1 MLQIPQKGQPIDVS
15 LMYKIVEAINNM
27 DKKISRSSYSTISSS
42 DGSTTTE
49 SIKTSEVKIITMVKE
64 LTSLT
69 RSTASTQTVAFPG
82 NNFYKPP
89 VVTVTP
95 MLGLADIKITN
106 ITVSGVTFS
115 ITPLEDVA
123 SLKLNIIAIG
133 KSA

>member
-15 LMYKIVEAINNM
+15 LMYKIVEEINNM
-27 DKKISRSSYSTISSS
+27 DRKINRSSYSTLSSS

-49 SIKTSEVKIITMVKE
+49 SVKTSEAKIITVLKE
-64 LTSLT
+64 FTSLT
-69 RSTASTQTVAFPG
+69 QDTVSTQTVAFPG
-82 NNFYKPP
+82 NNFSKPP
-89 VVTVTP
+89 IVTVTP
-95 MLGLADIKITN
+95 MLGLANIKITN

-115 ITPLEDVA
+115 ITPLESVA